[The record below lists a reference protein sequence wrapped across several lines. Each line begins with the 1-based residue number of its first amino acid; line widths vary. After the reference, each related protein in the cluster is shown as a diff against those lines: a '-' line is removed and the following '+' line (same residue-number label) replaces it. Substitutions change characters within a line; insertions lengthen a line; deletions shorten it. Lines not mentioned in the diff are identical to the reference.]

1 MYSNYRWLQSY
12 RIFVISGPALVVLAN
27 ILLFPTLVWHDI
39 VYIPVDHYCFTVYT
53 KVRGILW
60 IVLVCYGLPLV
71 YLIAIYIR
79 ITLFIHKQSNNL
91 TLAVQRRQQRDLLA
105 IQRIFINVGLL
116 LSVGL
121 PAIVVILMAFFTG
134 VEYPLSQRI
143 TWIGVEIS
151 FALLSIEMIFMT
163 PQLKN
168 IVMRRGANQNRV
180 TTIEGS
186 LQMRPV
192 ITAIVQ

>member
-1 MYSNYRWLQSY
+1 M
-12 RIFVISGPALVVLAN
+12 VLAN

-91 TLAVQRRQQRDLLA
+91 ALAIQHRQQRDLLA
-105 IQRIFINVGLL
+105 TQRILINVGLL
-116 LSVGL
+116 LTVGL
-121 PAIVVILMAFFTG
+121 PTIAVIFMAFITG
-134 VEYPLSQRI
+134 VEFPLSQRI
-143 TWIGVEIS
+143 TWFGVEVSLAI
-151 FALLSIEMIFMT
+151 LSIQMIFMT
-163 PQLKN
+163 PQLKS
-168 IVMRRGANQNRV
+168 IVMRIGGNGNRV
-180 TTIEGS
+180 ATIEGS
-186 LQMRPV
+186 AQIRRV
-192 ITAIVQ
+192 TTGTIH

>member
-1 MYSNYRWLQSY
+1 
-12 RIFVISGPALVVLAN
+12 V
-27 ILLFPTLVWHDI
+27 
-39 VYIPVDHYCFTVYT
+39 
-53 KVRGILW
+53 
-60 IVLVCYGLPLV
+60 
-71 YLIAIYIR
+71 
-79 ITLFIHKQSNNL
+79 
-91 TLAVQRRQQRDLLA
+91 AVQRRQQRDLLA